1 MNSES
6 SDLKEVDIPSG
17 VRLLILDHINSL
29 VSASGGGLTYS
40 FVSQGLK
47 VKPAHALSWAA
58 WYAFASGTMYKELK
72 EAVIETAYGGLGG
85 AFFGGIGGMVI
96 GPLTR
101 RNPRSIY
108 SLSRTQIGLSI
119 RWWLALSFVTHGLKV
134 RPAHALSY
142 AAVYAVL
149 SRAIYKTYEASL
161 SHVGSSFGLPSP
173 ATAAMTHDF
182 LHLGAMIT
190 LFRPNLIPPPPTLL
204 LLLIEKVEPNPLSTA
219 PEIEIPMRLGLS
231 IRWWVDIL
239 FCEPRLQSKPAH
251 ALSWAAWYAFASGTM
266 YKVVYTSPKS
276 LDLLCSNY
284 KLILF
289 LMNSESSDLKEVDI
303 PSGARLL
310 IIDHIK
316 SEWTVQELIESLH
329 THELRHNDYI
339 LPARS
344 HTSTAKAA
352 SPADRETT
360 LLKQGL
366 EETVLLGYASVWE
379 CFGSFHLLSLSAMTK
394 GRKGENRRL
403 DSSTKQIDENRWFFS
418 STKRFKSPGSLL
430 DEVKQRIRLRSSA
443 KKRIEANRRWLSST
457 TKLIVGCSSI
467 ESNGKGK
474 GETLE
479 DKGFS
484 FSPMFPNVSAP
495 VSIES
500 LILQIAR
507 FLNTENSKRSQFRI
521 N

>member
-1 MNSES
+1 M
-6 SDLKEVDIPSG
+6 
-17 VRLLILDHINSL
+17 
-29 VSASGGGLTYS
+29 
-40 FVSQGLK
+40 
-47 VKPAHALSWAA
+47 
-58 WYAFASGTMYKELK
+58 KELK

-149 SRAIYKTYEASL
+149 SRAIYKSSDQLVKLHYLRRSQICLKQIDLRSIIEPCWIEFWVAITCHGGHDPRLLAL
-161 SHVGSSFGLPSP
+161 RCNDHTIPAKSHTSTTNATSP
-173 ATAAMTHDF
+173 ADRESRTQSTKHSPGDRNSHENF
-182 LHLGAMIT
+182 VSGGGLT
-190 LFRPNLIPPPPTLL
+190 LVTTLQ
-204 LLLIEKVEPNPLSTA
+204 
-219 PEIEIPMRLGLS
+219 LGLS

-251 ALSWAAWYAFASGTM
+251 ALSWAAWYAFASGT
-266 YKVVYTSPKS
+266 
-276 LDLLCSNY
+276 
-284 KLILF
+284 I
-289 LMNSESSDLKEVDI
+289 DLKEVDI

-352 SPADRETT
+352 SPADRESRT
-360 LLKQGL
+360 Q
-366 EETVLLGYASVWE
+366 
-379 CFGSFHLLSLSAMTK
+379 
-394 GRKGENRRL
+394 
-403 DSSTKQIDENRWFFS
+403 STKDNSGDRNCHDRISCFFFS
-418 STKRFKSPGSLL
+418 LK
-430 DEVKQRIRLRSSA
+430 
-443 KKRIEANRRWLSST
+443 
-457 TKLIVGCSSI
+457 
-467 ESNGKGK
+467 
-474 GETLE
+474 
-479 DKGFS
+479 
-484 FSPMFPNVSAP
+484 M
-495 VSIES
+495 
-500 LILQIAR
+500 
-507 FLNTENSKRSQFRI
+507 
-521 N
+521 